1 MILSFPRCVTHR
13 VSLIASLMQTILHA
27 DGQTGE
33 LARILDLQIV
43 YLFCWDDLGGGVRR
57 VSVPDL
63 VLIIWDFG
71 LTYQDD

>member
-1 MILSFPRCVTHR
+1 MLLLVLK
-13 VSLIASLMQTILHA
+13 V
-27 DGQTGE
+27 E
-33 LARILDLQIV
+33 V
-43 YLFCWDDLGGGVRR
+43 FCLDDLGGGVRR